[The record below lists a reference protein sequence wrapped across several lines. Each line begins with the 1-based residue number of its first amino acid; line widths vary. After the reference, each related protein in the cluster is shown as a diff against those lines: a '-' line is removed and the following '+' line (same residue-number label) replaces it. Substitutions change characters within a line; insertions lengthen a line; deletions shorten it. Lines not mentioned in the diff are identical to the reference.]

1 MGELNTFRPDYAV
14 PPGWVLEEHLE
25 ARGWTQAEL
34 ARRCD
39 RSPKLISQ
47 IVAGKAPI
55 EPITAL
61 QFENVLGLKAE
72 IWLGLENDFQLHKA
86 RQAEAER
93 AAAHANWAK
102 AFPVRELVK
111 RRLLPETK
119 GDADLVQSLCRF
131 FGIATPEALDSRFT
145 ELQGSFRHSPTFDNN
160 VYSVKTWLRIG
171 ELQALSLGP
180 CRSFDKGLFLDALTQ
195 IRNTT
200 AIGFSAAIIAA
211 RQLSRE
217 AGVTVLTVPPL
228 PGLSVSGVAF
238 WPTQDYPVIMLT
250 VRHLRDDHLWFSFFH
265 EAAHLLLHS
274 RRTVYLDDGKAGHDA
289 PEEREADQWAGNF
302 LIPSEYRSALKRVG
316 DLSSVPAKKAAV
328 RELAKQL
335 GIAPGIVVGRLQYE
349 RIVPWNLLNDLTVK
363 LTW

>member
-47 IVAGKAPI
+47 IIAGKAPI
-55 EPITAL
+55 EPKTAL
-61 QFENVLGLKAE
+61 QLEDVLGLKAE
-72 IWLGLENDFQLHKA
+72 IWLGLESDFQLHNA
-86 RQAEAER
+86 RQAEAVR
-93 AAAHANWAK
+93 AASHAGWAK
-102 AFPVRELVK
+102 EFPVRELVE

-131 FGIATPEALDSRFT
+131 FGIAKPEALDSRFT
-145 ELQGSFRHSPTFDNN
+145 ELQGSFRHSPTFDSN

-180 CRSFDKGLFLDALTQ
+180 CRSFDKGLFLDALTK
-195 IRNTT
+195 IRNATGT
-200 AIGFSAAIIAA
+200 GFAPAMMAA

-238 WPTQDYPVIMLT
+238 WPSQVYPVIMLT
-250 VRHLRDDHLWFSFFH
+250 ARHLRDDRLWFSFFH
-265 EAAHLLLHS
+265 EAAHLILHD

-289 PEEREADQWAGNF
+289 PEERQADQWAGEF
-302 LIPSEYRSALKRVG
+302 LIPSIHLPMLRRVG
-316 DLSSVPAKKAAV
+316 ELNGRIAKKTAV
-328 RELAKQL
+328 LQIAKQL
-335 GIAPGIVVGRLQYE
+335 GIAPGIIVGRLQHE
-349 RIVPWNLLNDLTVK
+349 GIVPWDWLNDLKVK